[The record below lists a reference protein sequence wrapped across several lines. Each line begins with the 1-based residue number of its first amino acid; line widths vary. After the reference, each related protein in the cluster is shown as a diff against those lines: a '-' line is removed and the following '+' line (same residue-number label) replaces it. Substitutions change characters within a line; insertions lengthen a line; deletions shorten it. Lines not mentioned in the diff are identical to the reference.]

1 MTMRFSQGER
11 VTHPNK
17 LDLGIGQVLD
27 DSDKTVRVFF
37 VGAGEKTLRLDY
49 VALTKVEGEAA
60 QSAMLDNLKT
70 TKKSRSPKYQ
80 SLPLLIETFLRVFP
94 DGFFGAEYFER
105 ERNYKFV
112 AHELMLRLL
121 GKDVFHELLSENN
134 HREVCKRALQVVNK
148 TNLLSQFE
156 IMSLR
161 DGIATNEQLFSETLF
176 HLLYSE
182 GDLQKRF
189 ESFSDCLLELNAAK
203 WTTATYHLF
212 FAFPD
217 EQMFLKPTVTQ
228 AAAEVC
234 GFELNYRT
242 VIKLADLFK
251 TFRVFALLVSGVSR
265 LKAARYDRRAIVY
278 LVCGAYQRRRVLKIT
293 AAANNP
299 MDVRAKQLPSNL
311 ASRCQGWLTIRY

>member
-17 LDLGIGQVLD
+17 PDWGIGQVLD

-49 VALTKVEGEAA
+49 VALTKVEGDAA
-60 QSAMLDNLKT
+60 RNAMLDNLKT

-105 ERNYKFV
+105 ERNYKVV

-121 GKDVFHELLSENN
+121 GEDVFRELLSDNN
-134 HREVCKRALQVVNK
+134 HREVCKRAAQVIHK
-148 TNLLSQFE
+148 TNLLSPFE
-156 IMSLR
+156 IMSLK
-161 DGIATNEQLFSETLF
+161 DGIATNEQLFSESLF
-176 HLLYSE
+176 HLLYGE
-182 GDLQKRF
+182 TDLQQRF

-234 GFELNYRT
+234 GFELNYRVELNWLT
-242 VIKLADLFK
+242 YSKLLEFSRYLFRELADLKPRDMIDVQSFIWC
-251 TFRVFALLVSGVSR
+251 
-265 LKAARYDRRAIVY
+265 AARISE
-278 LVCGAYQRRRVLKIT
+278 GAY
-293 AAANNP
+293 
-299 MDVRAKQLPSNL
+299 
-311 ASRCQGWLTIRY
+311 